1 MQTLQ
6 NPNVLTPCIRLSA
19 AGCRQHRSR
28 AQRCGASRGENGSG
42 PSGPAGGKRGGP
54 GLRVL
59 SGDSGGPV
67 RGKAKAVTGLQGSRR
82 WREGETEMGA
92 DSADSAEQWR
102 GDVEKSGT
110 SGDAAS
116 LHPTRDP
123 RAARRRADRL
133 GCESEESEP
142 RRRRSRQ
149 GGVGGLHRLHCLADA
164 PSRSS
169 PPA

>member
-1 MQTLQ
+1 MYQVIGGST
-6 NPNVLTPCIRLSA
+6 A
-19 AGCRQHRSR
+19 AARS
-28 AQRCGASRGENGSG
+28 GAGPAGGSGGESGSG

-67 RGKAKAVTGLQGSRR
+67 RGKAKAVTGPQGSRR
-82 WREGETEMGA
+82 WRDSPREGEMEMGA

-142 RRRRSRQ
+142 RRRRSRRQ

>member
-6 NPNVLTPCIRLSA
+6 NPNVFTPCIRLSA
-19 AGCRQHRSR
+19 AAPQP
-28 AQRCGASRGENGSG
+28 RGGNGSG

-54 GLRVL
+54 VPRVL
-59 SGDSGGPV
+59 GGDSGRPV
-67 RGKAKAVTGLQGSRR
+67 RGKAKAVTDPQGSRR

-102 GDVEKSGT
+102 GDVDKSGT
-110 SGDAAS
+110 TGDAAS

-142 RRRRSRQ
+142 RRRRSRRQ

-164 PSRSS
+164 PSRPS